1 MIFTIARTTFLEAV
15 RQPIFFIIVALSGI
29 AMFFTTWG
37 TGFSMGYTEVG
48 EVSGDNKL
56 LLDLG
61 LASIFLAGTLLAGF
75 LATAAMS
82 REIENKTVLTVVSK
96 PVPRPAVVLGKYLG
110 VTAAVLVGTLTMVA
124 FLMLA
129 VRHGVLSNASQTIDG
144 PVITLSVGAAALSIA
159 IGLWGNFFY
168 GWSFPQA
175 STLTMFPLMILAA
188 AICTAVGPD
197 WNLMSKARPGEA
209 QVPMLA
215 QQLKPMVLLAALS
228 LTSAIAVLCAIAVAA
243 STRLGQVMTLVV
255 CFGVLVLGMLTGPLV
270 GRYAYENVALG
281 TVLKVE
287 PVREN
292 MVDFKNAGDRYL
304 VTLRSAPAKVVKPGD
319 PLWYGPFPSGFDLA
333 SGNFAPPPASLT
345 FDVESPPRDL
355 PPAILVVSSD
365 PKVGQLT
372 IGQISGSTTAVKV
385 SRPPREGDHIFLA
398 PTKAHPVA
406 ILASSVLPNFQHFW
420 LLDAVTQNQP
430 IPPGHA
436 LLILLYSSCLIGA
449 ALAVAILL
457 FQGRDVG

>member
-1 MIFTIARTTFLEAV
+1 MDGLQAALEAQGV
-15 RQPIFFIIVALSGI
+15 RVHLIGGADKAAELDAKRAIWQGTELALR
-29 AMFFTTWG
+29 M
-37 TGFSMGYTEVG
+37 
-48 EVSGDNKL
+48 DP
-56 LLDLG
+56 
-61 LASIFLAGTLLAGF
+61 
-75 LATAAMS
+75 TAAAPAQA
-82 REIENKTVLTVVSK
+82 TPGATHQA
-96 PVPRPAVVLGKYLG
+96 PPAVQASL
-110 VTAAVLVGTLTMVA
+110 AAWHAMVA
-124 FLMLA
+124 A
-129 VRHGVLSNASQTIDG
+129 GDLSNLPDILHKKAVFRSPMAHTPYPGAQAVQ
-144 PVITLSVGAAALSIA
+144 VI
-159 IGLWGNFFY
+159 
-168 GWSFPQA
+168 
-175 STLTMFPLMILAA
+175 
-188 AICTAVGPD
+188 
-197 WNLMSKARPGEA
+197 
-209 QVPMLA
+209 
-215 QQLKPMVLLAALS
+215 
-228 LTSAIAVLCAIAVAA
+228 
-243 STRLGQVMTLVV
+243 
-255 CFGVLVLGMLTGPLV
+255 
-270 GRYAYENVALG
+270 LG

-406 ILASSVLPNFQHFW
+406 ILASSLLPNFQHFW

-436 LLILLYSSCLIGA
+436 LLILLYSGCLIGA